1 MICLKPLLTHM
12 PYPPSAN
19 KSKSPPEISNPYFMK
34 KLKHVI
40 LGGAALLLSL
50 VTPQSLNAADPA
62 EAQTIGRMVR
72 EMEDLSSLQ
81 ALLEKTKLGS
91 DLSKETGPRFT
102 LFAPTNE
109 AFKKLPKGAVETLLA
124 PQNNERLEE
133 VFNFHVLGTVE
144 PEFGLEQ
151 FTLLRTA
158 SGQFVSIDYKNK
170 LIGGAKGARFTAKLI
185 PCSNGVIYL
194 IDTVLT
200 PTTDDLFQRLQKDGR
215 FTIFTKAITAS
226 RQGKTFQNMHGLY
239 TTFAP
244 TDEAFKK
251 LPPEF
256 VASLFLPEND
266 QRLVDI
272 IKHHITEG
280 TFAAGKV
287 PGLRSLGV
295 SGVTPRSVFG
305 QQLNFKVTAGGATI
319 DGAVIKETDLPCA
332 NGIVHVIDSVIPPV
346 ERGLLDILRKD
357 DRFSIL
363 VKLLDSCGL
372 SLNVASSQEFTVFAP
387 TDDAWKASGKYADII
402 ANPSGKNREVI
413 FGLLARHVIV
423 GKHVSEN
430 CKPYNRIRTIHGAPI
445 YLLRDGDKRTINGVS
460 IRETDIEG
468 YNGLV
473 NVIDSVIPDPMELP
487 EKDISSVDAILF
499 LQDTLK
505 KGSELYDAN
514 DYEASWRYYT
524 RRGQEFSD
532 KYSAIADQN
541 IIQSLQSAIFDD
553 QPMIRFANKAWTAR
567 NAFKFALRNFER
579 QQDKL
584 QDLRLLQSPE
594 KARFGR

>member
-1 MICLKPLLTHM
+1 M
-12 PYPPSAN
+12 
-19 KSKSPPEISNPYFMK
+19 
-34 KLKHVI
+34 
-40 LGGAALLLSL
+40 LLLFF
-50 VTPQSLNAADPA
+50 TPQGLNAANPA
-62 EAQTIGRMVR
+62 EAETIGRIVR
-72 EMEDLSSLQ
+72 EREDLSSLQ

-91 DLSKETGPRFT
+91 DLSKRTDGRFT

-109 AFKKLPKGAVETLLA
+109 AFNKLPKGAVETLLA

-133 VFNFHVLGTVE
+133 VFNFHVLPSSQ

-158 SGQFVSIDYKNK
+158 TGQFVSIDYKNK
-170 LIGGAKGARFTAKLI
+170 VIGGAGFTAKPI

-256 VASLFLPEND
+256 VESLFLPEND
-266 QRLVDI
+266 ERLEDI

-287 PGLRSLGV
+287 PGFRSLGV
-295 SGVTPRSVFG
+295 SDVTPQSVFG
-305 QQLNFKVTAGGATI
+305 QQLNFKATAGGATI
-319 DGAVIKETDLPCA
+319 DGAGIKETDLPCA

-346 ERGLLDILRKD
+346 ERDLLDILRKD

-363 VKLLDSCGL
+363 VNLLDSSGL

-402 ANPSGKNREVI
+402 ASPSGKNREVI

-430 CKPYNRIRTIHGAPI
+430 SKPYNRIRTIHGAPI

-473 NVIDSVIPDPMELP
+473 NVIDGVIPDPMELP
-487 EKDISSVDAILF
+487 EKDISSVDAIQF
-499 LQDTLK
+499 VQDTLK
-505 KGSELYDAN
+505 KGSEIYAAN
-514 DYEASWRYYT
+514 EYEASWRYYI
-524 RRGQEFSD
+524 RRGEEFID

-541 IIQSLQSAIFDD
+541 VIGKLRSATFDS
-553 QPMIRFANKAWTAR
+553 QPMIQFADEAWTAR
-567 NAFKFALRNFER
+567 NAFKDTLRNFER
-579 QQDKL
+579 QEDRIQDN
-584 QDLRLLQSPE
+584 RLLQSPE
-594 KARFGR
+594 EARFGR

>member
-1 MICLKPLLTHM
+1 M
-12 PYPPSAN
+12 
-19 KSKSPPEISNPYFMK
+19 
-34 KLKHVI
+34 
-40 LGGAALLLSL
+40 LLSF
-50 VTPQSLNAADPA
+50 VTPQVLNAANPA
-62 EAQTIGRMVR
+62 EAETIGRIVR
-72 EMEDLSSLQ
+72 ETDDLSSLQ

-91 DLSKETGPRFT
+91 DLSKNTESRFT

-133 VFNFHVLGTVE
+133 VFNFHVLPTSQ

-158 SGQFVSIDYKNK
+158 TGQFVSINYKNK
-170 LIGGAKGARFTAKLI
+170 VIGGAGFTAKPI

-200 PTTDDLFQRLQKDGR
+200 PTTDDLFQHLQKDGR

-251 LPPEF
+251 LAPEF
-256 VASLFLPEND
+256 VDSLFLPEND
-266 QRLVDI
+266 ERLADI

-287 PGLRSLGV
+287 PGVRSLGV
-295 SGVTPRSVFG
+295 SDVTPRSVFG
-305 QQLNFKVTAGGATI
+305 QQLNFKATAGGATI

-346 ERGLLDILRKD
+346 ERDLFDILRKD

-363 VKLLDSCGL
+363 VNLLDSSGL

-430 CKPYNRIRTIHGAPI
+430 SKPYNKIRTIHGAPI

-473 NVIDSVIPDPMELP
+473 NVIDGVIPDPMELP
-487 EKDISSVDAILF
+487 EKDISSVDAIEF
-499 LQDTLK
+499 AQDTLK
-505 KGSELYDAN
+505 KGSELYTAN
-514 DYEASWRYYT
+514 DYEASWRYYI
-524 RRGQEFSD
+524 RRGQEFIV
-532 KYSAIADQN
+532 KYSAIANQN
-541 IIQSLQSAIFDD
+541 DIGNLESAIFDS
-553 QPMIRFANKAWTAR
+553 QPMIQFANKAWTPR
-567 NAFKFALRNFER
+567 NAFKDTLRNLER
-579 QQDKL
+579 QEDRIQDN
-584 QDLRLLQSPE
+584 RLLQSPE